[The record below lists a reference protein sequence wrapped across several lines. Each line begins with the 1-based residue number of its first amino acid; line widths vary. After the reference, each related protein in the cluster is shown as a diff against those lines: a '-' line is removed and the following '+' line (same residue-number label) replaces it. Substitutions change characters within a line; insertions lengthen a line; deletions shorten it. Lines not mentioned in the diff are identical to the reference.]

1 MKETLRDK
9 LDGTVLVLKYPLNYK
24 EPTSERYFHG
34 AITGA
39 DATNQLLN
47 NGKPGSYL
55 VRESRSDPQ
64 NYVLCVRCK
73 NNKVVH
79 LIINYTV
86 IKSCL
91 SFFCFLMN
99 SLVFF

>member
-34 AITGA
+34 AISGA
-39 DATNQLLN
+39 DATNLLLH

-64 NYVLCVRCK
+64 NYVLCVRCE

-79 LIINYTV
+79 LVINYTV
-86 IKSCL
+86 GFKL
-91 SFFCFLMN
+91 FKYFN
-99 SLVFF
+99 